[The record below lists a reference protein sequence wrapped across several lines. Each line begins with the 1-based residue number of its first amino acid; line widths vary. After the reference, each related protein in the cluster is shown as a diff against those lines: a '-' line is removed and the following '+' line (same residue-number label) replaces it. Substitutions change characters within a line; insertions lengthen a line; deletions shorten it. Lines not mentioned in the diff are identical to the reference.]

1 MMSMAKVSKY
11 LLLALLF
18 CITWAPLHGCASEA
32 VQASLKIGSNVP
44 DFELKDLNGTVHTL
58 KQYTGNVVVLEMC
71 SIECP
76 WSRGADPH
84 LVELS
89 KKHAADGVV
98 FVGIDSHHSTTVDQI
113 KAYAEQAGKSY
124 TILKDVDNKYADA
137 LGAKT
142 TPEVF
147 VVDKAGKLAYHGAFD
162 NRQQD
167 TQKGDKAYVADAIAA
182 VLAGKTPDPGEAKSW
197 GCSIKRK

>member
-98 FVGIDSHHSTTVDQI
+98 FVGIDSHHSTTVGI
-113 KAYAEQAGKSY
+113 KAYAEQAGKSH
-124 TILKDVDNKYADA
+124 TIPERCDNKY
-137 LGAKT
+137 GCSEPRPP
-142 TPEVF
+142 PEVF
-147 VVDKAGKLAYHGAFD
+147 VVDKAALSITAFD

-167 TQKGDKAYVADAIAA
+167 TRTKGDKAYVGCHRSGACRKDA
-182 VLAGKTPDPGEAKSW
+182 
-197 GCSIKRK
+197 